1 MLTREDLD
9 EVCEKYG
16 LIANT
21 QASSTK
27 GVPYEC
33 HWVAFQSEKFKRA
46 SHRST
51 MVGSNH
57 AVELWTSGNGK
68 YGLWKFNL
76 YIVADGENG
85 HLELTDDWGERSSTY
100 PIWSTDKEWL
110 IERLDEFFHNFELLC
125 EEIEQNSIKRAGE
138 DLLQMVK

>member
-21 QASSTK
+21 QSSSTK

-33 HWVAFQSEKFKRA
+33 HWVAFQSEKFKRD

-51 MVGSNH
+51 MVGSNQ
-57 AVELWTSGNGK
+57 AIELWTSGNGK

-85 HLELTDDWGERSSTY
+85 HLELTDDWGERSKPY
-100 PIWSTDKEWL
+100 PIWSTDKDWL